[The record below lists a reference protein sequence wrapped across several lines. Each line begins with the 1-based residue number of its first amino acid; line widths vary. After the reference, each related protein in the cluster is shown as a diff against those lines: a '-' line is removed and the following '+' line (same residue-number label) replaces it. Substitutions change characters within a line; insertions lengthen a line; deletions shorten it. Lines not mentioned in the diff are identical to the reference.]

1 MTTTRI
7 LVAFVT
13 LLIATQVSSAVESSS
28 PSVDSLPAAAGSP
41 PVAQVAGG
49 SRPHLAKAPDP
60 TRPTTLTPPDGQQ
73 NEATATDPMDA
84 DSGLR
89 LSHRQMLNL
98 SSALA
103 FSAGFVAGLLLV
115 MILTAARILGQ
126 WLGTL
131 LTRLE
136 SLQNLTRGARGQ
148 TPMNANGG
156 GPSTKDNG

>member
-7 LVAFVT
+7 LVAVIS

-28 PSVDSLPAAAGSP
+28 PSTDPPPAAVGSLT
-41 PVAQVAGG
+41 VAQVAGG
-49 SRPHLAKAPDP
+49 PRPPLAKAPEP

-73 NEATATDPMDA
+73 SEATSTDPMDA
-84 DSGLR
+84 DSGFR
-89 LSHRQMLNL
+89 LSHRQMINL

-126 WLGTL
+126 WLGTV

-136 SLQNLTRGARGQ
+136 SLQNLTRSARGQ
-148 TPMNANGG
+148 TPVNEDGRGSSAE
-156 GPSTKDNG
+156 DNG